1 MRNRL
6 LGKVGGSF
14 FFNLIRNALRNIS
27 RSESVLSKQNPLI
40 LHKIS
45 KFINRLKKRVSQRD
59 IAKILGINVS
69 TVSRALKGQG
79 GVSSA
84 LRQKIEQLAHEQRY
98 RPNPFAVS
106 LRFDTT
112 RTIGIVVPDVSY
124 NPYAHFVK
132 WVESE
137 ARKAGL
143 MCIIMDSDDSF
154 DSEVECVEH
163 LESMHVEGIILC
175 LSQETTDFTHL
186 ERLKRNHIPLVLFD
200 RIADINVSSITIN
213 DESLARQAT
222 YHLIDG
228 GARRIA
234 FLGGP
239 NLLKQTV
246 DRKHG
251 YIEALHDRDIPVR
264 KELVKCG
271 NISYNSGLTDTLD
284 LLSLPEPPDA
294 IIATHGQLT
303 TSAIH
308 AVMSKGLH
316 VPEDV
321 SIIGFMSDWVSELA
335 TPRMTFV
342 RQNVRELGTK
352 AFKLLQDQINGNEDV
367 YHVVVNARLEV
378 RESTRKVQ

>member
-124 NPYAHFVK
+124 NPYAHIVK
-132 WVESE
+132 RVEAE

-143 MCIIMDSDDSF
+143 LCIIMDSDDSYS
-154 DSEVECVEH
+154 SEVECVEH

-175 LSQETTDFTHL
+175 LSQETTDFSHL
-186 ERLKRNHIPLVLFD
+186 ERLKRNRIPLVLFD
-200 RIADINVSSITIN
+200 RIADIDVSSVSIN

-222 YHLIDG
+222 LHLIDG

-239 NLLKQTV
+239 NQLKQTV

-251 YIEALHDRDIPVR
+251 YIEALHERGLAVS
-264 KELVKCG
+264 KELVKCN
-271 NISYNSGLTDTLD
+271 NISFNSGLTDTLE

-294 IIATHGQLT
+294 IIAAHGLLT
-303 TSAIH
+303 TSSIQA
-308 AVMSKGLH
+308 ANSKGLR

-342 RQNVRELGTK
+342 KQNVKELGLK
-352 AFKLLQDQINGNEDV
+352 AFQLLQDQINGHEEV
-367 YHVVVNARLEV
+367 CHVIANARLEV

>member
-1 MRNRL
+1 M
-6 LGKVGGSF
+6 
-14 FFNLIRNALRNIS
+14 
-27 RSESVLSKQNPLI
+27 
-40 LHKIS
+40 
-45 KFINRLKKRVSQRD
+45 KKRVSQRD

-84 LRQKIEQLAHEQRY
+84 LRQKIEQLAHEQCY

-132 WVESE
+132 RVESE

-143 MCIIMDSDDSF
+143 LCIIMDSDDSF
-154 DSEVECVEH
+154 DSEVECLEH
-163 LESMHVEGIILC
+163 LESLHVEGIILC
-175 LSQETTDFTHL
+175 LSQETTDFSHL
-186 ERLKRNHIPLVLFD
+186 ERLKRNRIPLVLFD
-200 RIADINVSSITIN
+200 RIADIDVSSVVIN
-213 DESLARQAT
+213 DELLARQAT
-222 YHLIDG
+222 LHLIDG

-239 NLLKQTV
+239 NQLKQTV

-251 YIEALHDRDIPVR
+251 YIEALHERGLAVS
-264 KELVKCG
+264 KELVMCN
-271 NISYNSGLTDTLD
+271 NISFNSGLSDTLE

-294 IIATHGQLT
+294 IIAAHGLLT
-303 TSAIH
+303 TSSIQ
-308 AVMSKGLH
+308 AVTSKGLRI
-316 VPEDV
+316 PEDV
-321 SIIGFMSDWVSELA
+321 SIIGFMSDWVSDISK
-335 TPRMTFV
+335 PRMTFV
-342 RQNVRELGTK
+342 KQNVKELGLK
-352 AFKLLQDQINGNEDV
+352 AFQLLKDQINGNDEV
-367 YHVVVNARLEV
+367 CHVIANARLEV